1 MKIYLCVSIDCECD
15 KGPGWRLQKPLSFS
29 GVYEGIANRLGVPMV
44 ALRDFIKL
52 GVASASLAHRIGTSM
67 AAAEDLAQAVG
78 AEGRVGVVVGLLLG
92 ASGERSKAVG
102 N

>member
-1 MKIYLCVSIDCECD
+1 MSLMEVAT
-15 KGPGWRLQKPLSFS
+15 RM
-29 GVYEGIANRLGVPMV
+29 GVGLYDVELLVQGNVPEGIANRLGVPMV